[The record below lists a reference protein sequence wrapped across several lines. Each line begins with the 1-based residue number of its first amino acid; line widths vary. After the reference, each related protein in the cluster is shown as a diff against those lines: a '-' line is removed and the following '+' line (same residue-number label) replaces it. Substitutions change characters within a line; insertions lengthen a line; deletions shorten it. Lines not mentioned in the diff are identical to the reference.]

1 MSEGDSGTFR
11 GRAKM
16 AEEEGL
22 GTFTWRLMIAFSL
35 AFAGLL
41 MYSLFDL
48 FFLLL
53 GSEGHATI
61 TEAYKLPSR
70 RGNDPVVI
78 EYKFKE
84 PDGFERQGKTNL
96 GPDVL
101 PASAGDEIQ
110 IQYLPRWFPA
120 GPDGARPARPFNW
133 TMLGLLLL
141 ATLGLGIFSYRA
153 IAASSDTPRK
163 PSRRR

>member
-1 MSEGDSGTFR
+1 MSEDKGNYWIWKAEDEGF
-11 GRAKM
+11 GR
-16 AEEEGL
+16 
-22 GTFTWRLMIAFSL
+22 FTWRLMIGFGV

-48 FFLLL
+48 VFLFLS
-53 GSEGHATI
+53 SEARAIVTEVYREASGRNAPTI
-61 TEAYKLPSR
+61 
-70 RGNDPVVI
+70 I

-84 PDGFERQGKTNL
+84 RDGFERKGKTNL
-96 GPDVL
+96 GTDVT
-101 PASAGDEIQ
+101 PPPVDEEIA

-133 TMLGLLLL
+133 TVLGLLLL
-141 ATLGLGIFSYRA
+141 STIGLGIFSYRA
-153 IAASSDTPRK
+153 IAASSDTPKR